1 MTEPASWTHV
11 RVQRRVHAAM
21 TAAMRADAHAI
32 DAALVQ
38 NESGSLDAHS
48 REFVGA
54 SRRLVLAC
62 TAALTCVLSAH
73 RPSSDQR
80 GRDICHGCGTPGC
93 RTLQGIAD
101 VLTAYTVRPSP
112 IDRAEAWRR
121 ADTHFA
127 RGARSVPVVVEEF
140 PDGFITRAASA
151 PADDPRPILIVD
163 RHTGALSRWPSLPN
177 DTLVR
182 EYTRHHAGR

>member
-21 TAAMRADAHAI
+21 TAAMRADVHAI

-38 NESGSLDAHS
+38 HGSGSLDAHS
-48 REFVGA
+48 REFLGA

-62 TAALTCVLSAH
+62 TAALTCVLSTH
-73 RPSSDQR
+73 RPGTDAR

-101 VLTAYTVRPSP
+101 VLTAYAVRPGP

-121 ADTHFA
+121 ADNHFA
-127 RGARSVPVVVEEF
+127 HGARPVPVIVEEF
-140 PDGFITRAASA
+140 PDGFIARAATA
-151 PADDPRPILIVD
+151 ADGPRPILIVD
-163 RHTGALSRWPSLPN
+163 RLTGALSRWPSLPH

-182 EYTRHHAGR
+182 EYARHHAGR